1 MTKIIHIED
10 KVFNPDDTISINAA
24 LAVYDENGKFTHHM
38 SRSPFSFANTISDQE
53 IIDFLWANDYA
64 KYL

>member
-1 MTKIIHIED
+1 MTKQILLED
-10 KVFNPDDTISINAA
+10 RVNNPNDTITVIAA
-24 LAVYDENGKFTHHM
+24 LAVYDDNGVFVQHM